1 MLGSTLT
8 VVVGEGELAPATVEV
23 HVIIVVG
30 DELHVPQWHD
40 TSTGELQLQVPTVS
54 ENPREPRGL
63 PLCAKRSN
71 QELLAALSY
80 SELNQIQHA
89 EKKLASFF
97 LNIPGSRIPKNSKS
111 PRRRSACSIVAM

>member
-30 DELHVPQWHD
+30 DELHVPQWHG

-63 PLCAKRSN
+63 PLRAK
-71 QELLAALSY
+71 
-80 SELNQIQHA
+80 
-89 EKKLASFF
+89 
-97 LNIPGSRIPKNSKS
+97 
-111 PRRRSACSIVAM
+111 